1 MDSPLISII
10 IPIYNVEKYLPA
22 CLDSVQAQTYHNL
35 EIICINDGSPDN
47 SANIVREY
55 QNHDSRIIL
64 INKENGGLSDAR
76 NVGIERAKG
85 EYIFFLDSD
94 DLLDPSCIEFL
105 LILAKKTSSQI
116 SSCELGFFTDGK
128 YKANSKKNRNILEG
142 KAFEVYKQSYLN
154 HDLRVSLNIACAKL
168 YDRILFNKEVR
179 YPLRKLNEDEYTTY
193 KLYSLASKACHSFAP
208 LYGYRQRE
216 GSIMHSS
223 IPETS
228 KIDLLTAYKNRID
241 AFAEKDDKELNGL
254 IIEDYLCQ
262 ISSLYFLS
270 ENKFNKE
277 NLVKQYRSAF
287 RAYKSSL
294 SMQGRLRRRIFYYSP
309 SLYCHLINLINI
321 KQ

>member
-10 IPIYNVEKYLPA
+10 IPIYNVEKFLSE
-22 CLDSVQAQTYHNL
+22 CLDSVQAQTYRNL

-47 SANIVREY
+47 STNIVLEY
-55 QNHDSRIIL
+55 QNYDPRITL

-105 LILAKKTSSQI
+105 LVLAKKTSSQI
-116 SSCELGFFTDGK
+116 SSCEFGLFTDGK
-128 YKANSKKNRNILEG
+128 YKADSIKNRNILEG

-154 HDLRVSLNIACAKL
+154 DNLRVSLNIACAKL
-168 YDRILFNKEVR
+168 YDRILFKEVR

-216 GSIMHSS
+216 GSIMHGS

-228 KIDLLTAYKNRID
+228 KIDLLAAYKNRID
-241 AFAEKDDKELNGL
+241 AFAEKDDKELNSL

-270 ENKFNKE
+270 ENEINKE

-294 SMQGRLRRRIFYYSP
+294 SMQGRLRRKIFYYSP
-309 SLYCHLINLINI
+309 SLYCRLINLINI